1 MKKFKIIKK
10 DIIIKQIKDENN
22 NIIKKYELENKNKN
36 YEIEITHN
44 ITKLNN
50 LNINRANNTQCYIGI
65 LPLFI
70 ARQEINEYKKENI
83 YFNITELYLKNKD
96 TLSYYSLLIDE
107 FKNDV
112 YYYLD
117 SLFNIKRDNVTN
129 IKEYVYNNTLLY
141 ICILNSKIE
150 YNNKKI
156 IIDTY
161 NIYEDPSENI
171 YVNILKDTSRMNRHL
186 YEYCIKAYD
195 DSYATIPLAN
205 IYKQLM

>member
-22 NIIKKYELENKNKN
+22 NIIQKYEHKNKN
-36 YEIEITHN
+36 YEIEITNN

-50 LNINRANNTQCYIGI
+50 LNINISNNTQYGI

-70 ARQEINEYKKENI
+70 KREKINEYKKDSI
-83 YFNITELYLKNKD
+83 YFNITELYLKSKE
-96 TLSYYSLLIDE
+96 TLSYYTLSKNE
-107 FKNDV
+107 FKNNI

-117 SLFNIKRDNVTN
+117 TLFNIENDNITY

-141 ICILNSKIE
+141 ICIVNNRLE
-150 YNNKKI
+150 YDNKKT

-161 NIYEDPSENI
+161 NIYDDPCENI

-186 YEYCIKAYD
+186 YEYCIKSD
-195 DSYATIPLAN
+195 RDESDTIPLLN
-205 IYKQLM
+205 IYKQLII

>member
-22 NIIKKYELENKNKN
+22 NIIQKYEHKNKN
-36 YEIEITHN
+36 YEIEITNN

-50 LNINRANNTQCYIGI
+50 LNINISNNTQYGI

-70 ARQEINEYKKENI
+70 KREKINEYKKDSI
-83 YFNITELYLKNKD
+83 YFNITELYLKSKE
-96 TLSYYSLLIDE
+96 TLSYYTLSKNE
-107 FKNDV
+107 FKNNI

-117 SLFNIKRDNVTN
+117 TLFNIKNDNITY

-141 ICILNSKIE
+141 ICIVNNRLE
-150 YNNKKI
+150 YDNKKT

-161 NIYEDPSENI
+161 NIYDDPCENI

-186 YEYCIKAYD
+186 YEYCIKSD
-195 DSYATIPLAN
+195 RDESDTIPLLN
-205 IYKQLM
+205 IYKQLII

>member
-22 NIIKKYELENKNKN
+22 NIIKKYEHKNKK
-36 YEIEITHN
+36 YEIEITNN

-50 LNINRANNTQCYIGI
+50 LNINISNNTQYGI

-70 ARQEINEYKKENI
+70 KREKINEYKKDSI
-83 YFNITELYLKNKD
+83 YFNITELYLKSKE
-96 TLSYYSLLIDE
+96 TLSYYTLSKNE
-107 FKNDV
+107 FKNNI

-117 SLFNIKRDNVTN
+117 TLFNIKNDNITY

-141 ICILNSKIE
+141 ICIVNNRLE
-150 YNNKKI
+150 YDNKKT

-161 NIYEDPSENI
+161 NIYDDPCENI
-171 YVNILKDTSRMNRHL
+171 YVNILKDTSRMNKHL
-186 YEYCIKAYD
+186 YEYCIKSD
-195 DSYATIPLAN
+195 RDESDTIPLLN
-205 IYKQLM
+205 IYKHLII

>member
-22 NIIKKYELENKNKN
+22 NIIQKYEHKNKN
-36 YEIEITHN
+36 YEIEITNN

-50 LNINRANNTQCYIGI
+50 LNINISNNTQYGI

-70 ARQEINEYKKENI
+70 KREKINEYKKDSI
-83 YFNITELYLKNKD
+83 YFNITELYLKSKE
-96 TLSYYSLLIDE
+96 TLSYYTLSKNE
-107 FKNDV
+107 FKNNI

-117 SLFNIKRDNVTN
+117 TLFNIKNDNITY

-141 ICILNSKIE
+141 ICIVNNRLE
-150 YNNKKI
+150 YDNKKS

-161 NIYEDPSENI
+161 NIYDDPCENI
-171 YVNILKDTSRMNRHL
+171 YVNILKDTSRMNKHL
-186 YEYCIKAYD
+186 YEYCIKSD
-195 DSYATIPLAN
+195 RDESDTIPLLN
-205 IYKQLM
+205 IYKQLI